1 MAAGVDSFD
10 NEKQSDIETYG
21 KGHVLEEFKE
31 IEEFKGLIAGLKN
44 IYNDQIALEV
54 SCERFTYI
62 TDDYQEQPHLI
73 DSHLESLMT
82 QILDIVRDVKSPP
95 ALIHLAFKYLY
106 LITKMRGYKIIVRQF
121 PHEVA
126 DVEPVLAL
134 ISQQDPEDHQTWES
148 RYMLI
153 LWLSMVCMIPFDMVR
168 LDSNAV
174 SVSGERRRPVMERIL
189 DVARMYL
196 TQNDKCRDAAAYL
209 TSRFLTRPDVKKER
223 LPDFLDWTLNIL
235 MNSDMTTMRGMTQV
249 TGILTM
255 TALLF
260 KHGKR
265 EDLLEYAPVVLTKVN
280 DLKVRDSNNC
290 VIRKNGIKVI
300 QRLGLTFL
308 KNRVAAWRYQRG
320 SRSLA
325 DNLKQGYQHE
335 KQSTV
340 VTNITQEDE
349 EYDIP
354 EEVEEVMEQLLS
366 GLKDKDTVVRWSA
379 AKGIGRVTG
388 RLPRELANEVVGS
401 VLELFTFQ
409 ETDGAWH
416 GGCLAL
422 AELGRRGLLL
432 PERLPD
438 VVPVVLKSLEY
449 DDKRGNF
456 SVGAHVRDAACYVC
470 WAFARAYEPQEITPH
485 VNDIATALIKASIY
499 DREVNV
505 RRAAAAAF
513 QENVGRQ
520 GTFPHGI
527 DILTTVD
534 YFAVGNRSHCYL
546 DLSVFVA
553 QYPQYIQGLI
563 DHLVHIKISH
573 WDSAVRELTAKAL
586 HRLTP
591 KSPEYMAKTVLPL
604 LMPLTTGP
612 DLFLRHGTI
621 LAVAEITHA
630 LGKLV
635 AEQNRAI
642 TDVIDA
648 DVIEG
653 LRRIAKK
660 LHDVE
665 LFRGMGGELMRK
677 AVTCLIE
684 KLSLSKLPYHGDP
697 IIELW
702 QGIID
707 ECLHYVEPEIQEAAV
722 AAIPAFFQE
731 YYSDSKGGAIPD
743 KQEKVISRYLEEL
756 KSPVEVS
763 RKGYSLAIGA
773 LPKFIMKN
781 KLKGILSGLM
791 GATRVTEREK
801 KWAESRRDAVK
812 AITGVCKSVGVDKQG
827 DPTQVLCSQNI
838 PEVYDT
844 CFQAMQDYTL
854 DSRGDVGAWAR
865 EAAMTGLHEITTM
878 IVNTDASLIT
888 PEISKNVFCCLVQQ
902 ACEKID
908 RTRAH
913 AGNIFKC
920 LLYHRPE
927 IPHIPHRQ
935 VLEEVFPREEAEKVN
950 WAAPSDTFPLFTKLL
965 KCPAYQYSVLLG
977 LTVSVGGLTESLVIY
992 SSGSLNAYLRTINK
1006 DSAQMSQFVDVLM
1019 KIFESHIKIDRVS
1032 LPMLKML
1039 NQLLSKGCFNVFAE
1053 NENQE
1058 FAQKILELSK
1068 KEISRSGD
1076 PQKLIASADVFC
1088 ELLQFCAE
1096 VKRKALFQLL
1106 VLMGHKYPRIRK
1118 ATANKLYEALVTYDD
1133 VAPEE
1138 GLDEAM
1144 VIISETT
1151 WDNDK
1156 INEVRP
1162 FRNQLC
1168 DLLEI
1173 PQPKMKAKP
1182 DDAKQAM
1189 S

>member
-1 MAAGVDSFD
+1 MAAGADSFD
-10 NEKQSDIETYG
+10 NEKQQDCDTLG

-31 IEEFKGLIAGLKN
+31 IEEFKGLIDGLKD

-54 SCERFTYI
+54 SCERFTVI
-62 TDDYQEQPHLI
+62 TDFYQEQPHLI
-73 DSHLESLMT
+73 DPHLESLMA
-82 QILDIVRDVKSPP
+82 QILGIVRDKKSPP

-106 LITKMRGYKIIVRQF
+106 LITKMRGFKIIVRQF

-134 ISQQDPEDHQTWES
+134 LVQQDPKNHQTWES

-174 SVSGERRRPVMERIL
+174 SESGERRKPVMDRIL
-189 DVARMYL
+189 DIARMYL
-196 TQNDKCRDAAAYL
+196 TENDKCRDAAGYL
-209 TSRFLTRPDVKKER
+209 ASRFLTRPDVKKDR
-223 LPDFLDWTLNIL
+223 LPDFLDWALNIL
-235 MNSDMTTMRGMTQV
+235 ISSDMKMMAGMTRV

-260 KHGKR
+260 KQGKR

-280 DLKVRDSNNC
+280 NLNLGECNNSA
-290 VIRKNGIKVI
+290 IRKHGVKVI

-308 KNRVAAWRYQRG
+308 KNRVASWRYQRG
-320 SRSLA
+320 SRSLT
-325 DNLKQGYQHE
+325 DNLKQGYQPE
-335 KQSTV
+335 VQSTAM
-340 VTNITQEDE
+340 TTAQQDE

-354 EEVEEVMEQLLS
+354 EEVEEVIEQLLG

-388 RLPRELANEVVGS
+388 RLPRELADEVVGS
-401 VLELFTFQ
+401 VLELFSLQ

-485 VNDIATALIKASIY
+485 VDKIASALVKASIY

-534 YFAVGNRSHCYL
+534 YFAVGNRSHCFL

-553 QYPQYIQGLI
+553 QFPQYTEGLI
-563 DHLVHIKISH
+563 DHLVQIKISH

-591 KSPEYMAKTVLPL
+591 KAPDYMAKTVLPL
-604 LMPLTTGP
+604 LVPQTTGP
-612 DLFLRHGTI
+612 DLFVRHGTI

-630 LGKLV
+630 LSKLAV
-635 AEQNRAI
+635 EQKQKI
-642 TDVIDA
+642 TDVVDA
-648 DVIEG
+648 EVIEG
-653 LRRIAKK
+653 LRGIAKK

-684 KLSLSKLPYHGDP
+684 KLSLSKLPFHGDP
-697 IIELW
+697 IIGLW

-707 ECLHYVEPEIQEAAV
+707 ECLHHVEPEIQEAAV
-722 AAIPAFFQE
+722 AAIPAFFTE
-731 YYSDSKGGAIPD
+731 YYSDSQGEAIPER
-743 KQEKVISRYLEEL
+743 QEYVLSKYLEEL

-763 RKGYSLAIGA
+763 RMGYSLAIGA
-773 LPKFIMKN
+773 IPKFFLKN
-781 KLKGILSGLM
+781 KLRGILSGLM
-791 GATRVTEREK
+791 GASKVTEKEK

-812 AITGVCKSVGVDKQG
+812 AITGVCKSVGVTKQG
-827 DPTQVLCSQNI
+827 DQSQVLCPNNI

-844 CFQAMQDYTL
+844 FFTAMQDYTL

-865 EAAMTGLHEITTM
+865 EAAMTGLHEVTTM
-878 IVNTDASLIT
+878 IVSTDASLIT
-888 PEISKNVFCCLVQQ
+888 PEISKNLFCCLVQQ

-920 LLYHRPE
+920 LLYHKPE
-927 IPHIPHRQ
+927 IPHIPDRQ
-935 VLEEVFPREEAEKVN
+935 VLEEVFPREASEAVN

-965 KCPAYQYSVLLG
+965 KCPAYQYSVMLG

-992 SSGSLNAYLRTINK
+992 SSGSLHNYLRTINK
-1006 DSAQMSQFVDVLM
+1006 DVAQMSQFVNVVI
-1019 KIFESHIKIDRVS
+1019 KIFENYIKVDRVS

-1039 NQLLSKGCFNVFAE
+1039 NQLLSKGCLNLFAE
-1053 NENQE
+1053 DENQE
-1058 FAQKILELSK
+1058 FAMKILELTK

-1076 PQKLIASADVFC
+1076 PQKLIASSDVFC
-1088 ELLQFCAE
+1088 ELLQFGTE
-1096 VKRKALFQLL
+1096 VKKKALFQLL

-1118 ATANKLYEALVTYDD
+1118 ATANNLYEALVTYDD

-1138 GLDEAM
+1138 ALDDAM
-1144 VIISETT
+1144 TIISESA

-1156 INEVRP
+1156 ISEVRP
-1162 FRNQLC
+1162 IRNQLC
-1168 DLLEI
+1168 DLLDI
-1173 PQPKMKAKP
+1173 PQPKLAVKSDAAK
-1182 DDAKQAM
+1182 DTK

>member
-1 MAAGVDSFD
+1 MAAGMDSFD
-10 NEKQSDIETYG
+10 NEKQPDPETIG

-31 IEEFKGLIAGLKN
+31 IEEFKGLIDGLKHV
-44 IYNDQIALEV
+44 YNDQIALEV
-54 SCERFTYI
+54 SCERFTVI
-62 TDDYQEQPHLI
+62 ADKYQEQPHLI
-73 DSHLESLMT
+73 DPHLESLMA
-82 QILDIVRDVKSPP
+82 QILSIARDVKSPP

-106 LITKMRGYKIIVRQF
+106 LITKMRGYKVIVRQF

-126 DVEPVLAL
+126 DVEPVLAM
-134 ISQQDPEDHQTWES
+134 IDQQDPNNHQTWES

-168 LDSNAV
+168 LDSNV
-174 SVSGERRRPVMERIL
+174 VNVSGERKRPVMDRIL

-196 TQNDKCRDAAAYL
+196 TENDKCRDAAAYL
-209 TSRFLTRPDVKKER
+209 ASRFLTRPDVKKER
-223 LPDFLDWTLNIL
+223 LPDFLDWALNIL
-235 MNSDMTTMRGMTQV
+235 INSDMKMMTGMNKV

-265 EDLLEYAPVVLTKVN
+265 EDLLDYAPVVLIKVN
-280 DLKVRDSNNC
+280 DLKLRDCNNC
-290 VIRKNGIKVI
+290 VIRKHGVKVI

-320 SRSLA
+320 SRSLT
-325 DNLKQGYQHE
+325 DNLKKGHQPGIQ
-335 KQSTV
+335 QTSVPNT
-340 VTNITQEDE
+340 TQEDE

-354 EEVEEVMEQLLS
+354 EEVEEVIEQLLS

-388 RLPRELANEVVGS
+388 RLPRELADEVVGS
-401 VLELFTFQ
+401 VLELFSLQ

-449 DDKRGNF
+449 DDKRGFF

-485 VNDIATALIKASIY
+485 VNKIATALVKASIY

-534 YFAVGNRSHCYL
+534 YFAVGNRSHCFL

-553 QYPQYIQGLI
+553 QFPEYTEGLI
-563 DHLVHIKISH
+563 DHLVQIKISH

-591 KSPEYMAKTVLPL
+591 KAPEYMTKTVLPL
-604 LMPLTTGP
+604 LLPQTTGP

-635 AEQNRAI
+635 NQQNRTI
-642 TDVIDA
+642 TDVLDA

-653 LRRIAKK
+653 LRGIAKK

-677 AVTCLIE
+677 AVSCLIE

-702 QGIID
+702 QRIID
-707 ECLHYVEPEIQEAAV
+707 DCLHHIEPEIQEAAV

-731 YYSDSKGGAIPD
+731 YYSDSNRDAFPD
-743 KQEKVISRYLEEL
+743 KQENVISRYLEEL
-756 KSPVEVS
+756 KSPVEIS
-763 RKGYSLAIGA
+763 RMGYSLAIGA
-773 LPKFIMKN
+773 LPKFFIKN
-781 KLKGILSGLM
+781 KLRGILSGLM
-791 GATRVTEREK
+791 GATRVTEKEK
-801 KWAESRRDAVK
+801 KWAESRRDAIK
-812 AITGVCKSVGVDKQG
+812 AITGVCKSVGVDKDG
-827 DPTQVLCSQNI
+827 DQSQVLCSQNI
-838 PEVYDT
+838 SEVYDT
-844 CFQAMQDYTL
+844 FFSAMQDYTL

-865 EAAMTGLHEITTM
+865 EAAMIGLHEISTV
-878 IVNTDASLIT
+878 IVNTDASLIS
-888 PEISKNVFCCLVQQ
+888 PEICKNLFCCLVQQ

-927 IPHIPHRQ
+927 IPHIPDRHL
-935 VLEEVFPREEAEKVN
+935 LEEVFPREESEKLN

-965 KCPAYQYSVLLG
+965 KCSTYRYSVLLG

-992 SSGSLNAYLRTINK
+992 SSGSLHTYLRTINK
-1006 DSAQMSQFVDVLM
+1006 DLTQMSQFVDVVIQ
-1019 KIFESHIKIDRVS
+1019 IFESYIKVDRVS

-1039 NQLLSKGCFNVFAE
+1039 NQLFSKGCFSVFTE
-1053 NENQE
+1053 DQNQV
-1058 FAQKILELSK
+1058 FAQKILELVK

-1088 ELLQFCAE
+1088 ELLQFSTE
-1096 VKRKALFQLL
+1096 VKKKALFQLL

-1144 VIISETT
+1144 SVISETS
-1151 WDNDK
+1151 WDNDN

-1162 FRNQLC
+1162 IRNQLC
-1168 DLLEI
+1168 DLLDV
-1173 PQPKMKAKP
+1173 PKPKVVVKT
-1182 DDAKQAM
+1182 DATKQA
-1189 S
+1189 SS

>member
-10 NEKQSDIETYG
+10 NEKQSGVDALR

-31 IEEFKGLIAGLKN
+31 IKKFKGLINGLKDV
-44 IYNDQIALEV
+44 YNDQIALEV
-54 SCERFTYI
+54 SCEQFTAI
-62 TDDYQEQPHLI
+62 IDKYQEQPHLI
-73 DSHLESLMT
+73 DPHLESLMT
-82 QILDIVRDVKSPP
+82 QILGIVRDDKSPP

-126 DVEPVLAL
+126 DVESVLAL
-134 ISQQDPEDHQTWES
+134 IGQQDPKNHQTWES

-174 SVSGERRRPVMERIL
+174 TGSGERRRPVMDRIL
-189 DVARMYL
+189 DVGRTYL
-196 TQNDKCRDAAAYL
+196 TENDKCRDAAAYL

-223 LPDFLDWTLNIL
+223 LPDFLDWALNIL
-235 MNSDMTTMRGMTQV
+235 VNSDITMMRGMTQV

-255 TALLF
+255 SALLF

-265 EDLLEYAPVVLTKVN
+265 EDLLDYAPVVLTKVN
-280 DLKVRDSNNC
+280 NLKLRDCNNC
-290 VIRKNGIKVI
+290 VIRKHGIKVI

-308 KNRVAAWRYQRG
+308 KNRVASWRYQRG
-320 SRSLA
+320 SRSLT
-325 DNLKQGYQHE
+325 DNLKKGYQPG
-335 KQSTV
+335 SSGV
-340 VTNITQEDE
+340 NSIAQEDE

-354 EEVEEVMEQLLS
+354 EEVEEVIEQLLS

-388 RLPRELANEVVGS
+388 RLPRELADEVVGS
-401 VLELFTFQ
+401 VLELFTLQ

-432 PERLPD
+432 PERLTD

-485 VNDIATALIKASIY
+485 VDKIATALIKASIY

-527 DILTTVD
+527 EILTTVD
-534 YFAVGNRSHCYL
+534 YFAVGNRSNCYL

-553 QYPQYIQGLI
+553 QFPQYIEGLI
-563 DHLVHIKISH
+563 NHLVHIKVSH

-591 KSPEYMAKTVLPL
+591 KAPEYMAKTVLPL
-604 LMPLTTGP
+604 LVPQTTGP
-612 DLFLRHGTI
+612 DLFIRHGTI

-635 AEQNRAI
+635 AEQNKAI
-642 TDVIDA
+642 TDVLDA
-648 DVIEG
+648 EIIEG
-653 LRRIAKK
+653 LRGIAKK

-731 YYSDSKGGAIPD
+731 YYSDSKGDAIPD
-743 KQEKVISRYLEEL
+743 RQENVISRYLKEL
-756 KSPVEVS
+756 KSPVEIS
-763 RKGYSLAIGA
+763 RMGYSLAIGA
-773 LPKFIMKN
+773 IPKFFIKN
-781 KLKGILSGLM
+781 KLRSVLSGLM
-791 GATRVTEREK
+791 GASRVTEKEK

-812 AITGVCKSVGVDKQG
+812 AITGVCQTVGVDNDGEQS
-827 DPTQVLCSQNI
+827 QVLCSHNI

-844 CFQAMQDYTL
+844 FFLAMQDYTL

-865 EAAMTGLHEITTM
+865 EAAMTGLHEVTTM

-888 PEISKNVFCCLVQQ
+888 PEISKNLFCCLVQQ

-927 IPHIPHRQ
+927 IPHIPERQ
-935 VLEEVFPREEAEKVN
+935 VLEEVFPIEASEKVN

-992 SSGSLNAYLRTINK
+992 SSGSLHTYLRTINK
-1006 DSAQMSQFVDVLM
+1006 DLTQMSQFVNVVI
-1019 KIFESHIKIDRVS
+1019 KIFENYIKVDRVS

-1039 NQLLSKGCFNVFAE
+1039 NQLLSKGCFSLFAE
-1053 NENQE
+1053 DENQG
-1058 FAQKILELSK
+1058 FAQKILELTK

-1076 PQKLIASADVFC
+1076 PQKLIASADVYC
-1088 ELLQFCAE
+1088 ELLQFSTE
-1096 VKRKALFQLL
+1096 LKKKALFQLL
-1106 VLMGHKYPRIRK
+1106 LLMGHKYPRIRK

-1133 VAPEE
+1133 VAQEE
-1138 GLDEAM
+1138 KLDDAM
-1144 VIISETT
+1144 TIISETT

-1156 INEVRP
+1156 ISEVRP
-1162 FRNQLC
+1162 IRNQLC
-1168 DLLEI
+1168 DLLDI
-1173 PQPKMKAKP
+1173 PQPKLTVKS
-1182 DDAKQAM
+1182 DT